1 MGSDDKGGDVEK
13 RFSNLNLNLK
23 RSFSKVKSDILRL
36 AKTNEEHVNELNKK
50 FSELE
55 EDYVARQDLNNE
67 IDSFNKK
74 YEKLGRELKKREK
87 LKKELKEA
95 LKLREAVNSVVE
107 DIKKI
112 NGIKK
117 EFRKFKDSVIN
128 REEFNMQ
135 ANKFDAR
142 IKKRAQDI
150 NNMKKE
156 LDELE
161 KKFIDE
167 SYFNK
172 QLSDLRQEIQ
182 LVRKNSVEN
191 NYFRKNLNRLDSRF
205 RRIINFLKKHPEI
218 KKEDKKKIVEIEKA
232 REKEESALKSAWKG
246 VVDFFT
252 EEVKEPEKKKK
263 PEKRKKFEKRKKQGT
278 LKRMW
283 NGVVDFFT
291 EEEIKEEWSEKNKE
305 KKEKPKKTL
314 KKSNKKNKIIKLAA
328 ITAGVVILFLIYYLG
343 FFERIIA
350 FIISYKYNILL
361 GIIILAIIIFL
372 SEKKKK

>member
-1 MGSDDKGGDVEK
+1 MDSNEQKGDAEK

-23 RSFSKVKSDILRL
+23 RSFSKVKSDMQRIV
-36 AKTNEEHVNELNKK
+36 KTNEEQIEELNKK
-50 FSELE
+50 LSELE

-74 YEKLGRELKKREK
+74 YEKLRRELKKREK
-87 LKKELKEA
+87 IKKELKEA

-112 NGIKK
+112 NGVKK
-117 EFRKFKDSVIN
+117 EFNNFKGSAVIKKDLD
-128 REEFNMQ
+128 MQ
-135 ANKFDAR
+135 INKIDAR

-150 NNMKKE
+150 NNLKKE
-156 LDELE
+156 FENLE
-161 KKFIDE
+161 NKFIKE
-167 SYFNK
+167 AYFNQQIENMK
-172 QLSDLRQEIQ
+172 EEI
-182 LVRKNSVEN
+182 RAIKNKFVEQN
-191 NYFRKNLNRLDSRF
+191 SFRKNISRLEARF
-205 RRIINFLKKHPEI
+205 KRVIVFLKKHP
-218 KKEDKKKIVEIEKA
+218 KVRKDDKKKLGEIEKSQGK
-232 REKEESALKSAWKG
+232 EKSALKSAWKG

-252 EEVKEPEKKKK
+252 EEVEEPKERKK
-263 PEKRKKFEKRKKQGT
+263 PEKSKKFEKRKKQGT

-283 NGVVDFFT
+283 NATVDFFT

-305 KKEKPKKTL
+305 KKEKPKRAL
-314 KKSNKKNKIIKLAA
+314 KKTNKKNKIIKLAS

-372 SEKKKK
+372 SERKKK